1 MLERERLKQVQARRE
16 RVLQQ
21 VQAAA
26 ASGGDSATDVSV
38 SELRE
43 VGNDA
48 YKNEEYTQAE
58 QIYTMALDAAA
69 AAAAAAASSSGTES
83 VAGLDEER
91 ATVLSNR

>member
-1 MLERERLKQVQARRE
+1 VLERERLKQVQARRE

-69 AAAAAAASSSGTES
+69 AAAASSSGTES

>member
-1 MLERERLKQVQARRE
+1 VLERERLKQVQARRE

-21 VQAAA
+21 VQAA

-69 AAAAAAASSSGTES
+69 AAAAAASSSGTES